1 MKKLDR
7 ILLVDD
13 DEITN
18 FVNESLIMDTG
29 VAEQVL
35 VAHNGQEALAL
46 LEQRQDGKPPSLI
59 FVDINMPVMNGFEFL
74 DAYQQLEENTR
85 STATVVMLT
94 SSLNSKDIERTKKT
108 GIAEFLSKPLTSD
121 KLKKV
126 VAKHFAWLF
135 TLVNRNKDGE
145 GGALSFCTDKRYRT
159 PVGFHDSLHQR

>member
-1 MKKLDR
+1 MKKIDR

-18 FVNESLIMDTG
+18 FVHESLIIDAG

-35 VAHNGQEALAL
+35 IAHNGQEALTL
-46 LEQRQDGKPPSLI
+46 LQQRQEEKSPSLI

-74 DAYQQLEENTR
+74 SAYQQLAE
-85 STATVVMLT
+85 SGPAATVVMLT

-126 VAKHFAWLF
+126 VEKHFA
-135 TLVNRNKDGE
+135 
-145 GGALSFCTDKRYRT
+145 
-159 PVGFHDSLHQR
+159 